1 MQATSIIT
9 SSEQARPFRKA
20 RRSSF
25 STVLDLV
32 RMLVRKMVE
41 RRNRNALLG
50 LSDDQLKDIGLSRG
64 QNGSDV
70 HIYSRY

>member
-1 MQATSIIT
+1 MQTTSIIT
-9 SSEQARPFRKA
+9 SSVQACAFRKP
-20 RRSSF
+20 RRSPF
-25 STVLDLV
+25 STSLNLV
-32 RMLVRKMVE
+32 RMLVRKIVE

>member
-9 SSEQARPFRKA
+9 SSEQASTFRKTRPA
-20 RRSSF
+20 SF
-25 STVLDLV
+25 STLLDLV